1 MSILQGAGRRSR
13 CSLVGVAA
21 SLPVRPRA
29 GAAGGGARQVGA
41 RRGRAGHHH
50 LHKLVKILAQ
60 SLHSLMARSG
70 LAPSHICTTFALFCP
85 HYLLI

>member
-1 MSILQGAGRRSR
+1 MVMSILQGAGRRLR

-50 LHKLVKILAQ
+50 LNKLVKILAQ
-60 SLHSLMARSG
+60 SLHSLMA
-70 LAPSHICTTFALFCP
+70 LAA
-85 HYLLI
+85 